1 MLESLSFYAR
11 VSHIAAGDLDVDMQ
25 HLPSLQKVDACLWSE
40 ENCSPAVKK
49 VADLLELASNAHPNR
64 LTFRWG
70 LLSLPKEW
78 EEETASLSTGNDSSE
93 GEAVRANPIN

>member
-70 LLSLPKEW
+70 LLCKSFLLRSQ
-78 EEETASLSTGNDSSE
+78 TYVDFDIIIA
-93 GEAVRANPIN
+93 